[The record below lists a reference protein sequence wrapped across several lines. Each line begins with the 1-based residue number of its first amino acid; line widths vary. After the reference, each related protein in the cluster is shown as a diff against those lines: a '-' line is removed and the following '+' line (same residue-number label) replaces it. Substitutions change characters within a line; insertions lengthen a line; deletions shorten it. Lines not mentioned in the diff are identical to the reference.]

1 MPSGQAPFSGPK
13 KAGRG
18 QLTGVRS
25 FLTMPSASAR
35 LEPEARPASMKSS
48 KATTRSIQGQAGAS
62 GISSA
67 VMMPVV
73 P

>member
-1 MPSGQAPFSGPK
+1 
-13 KAGRG
+13 
-18 QLTGVRS
+18 
-25 FLTMPSASAR
+25 MPSASAMA
-35 LEPEARPASMKSS
+35 LPNFTAC
-48 KATTRSIQGQAGAS
+48 TRSSNATITSVHGSAGAS

>member
-1 MPSGQAPFSGPK
+1 M
-13 KAGRG
+13 
-18 QLTGVRS
+18 GVTS
-25 FLTMPSASAR
+25 FLVTPSARAARWPNAIASAK
-35 LEPEARPASMKSS
+35 LSNV
-48 KATTRSIQGQAGAS
+48 TIRSTQGHAGAS